1 MSEDDGVREQLGPI
15 GSRLF
20 RAQLAEIDEEVHDTV
35 VGMDQRRRT
44 NAQRG
49 SIDAGSFV
57 LDLPAR
63 LPALWGTSTHPAWVE
78 GEGLMLVG
86 PQGVGKTTIAQQLVL
101 ALAGL
106 RSQVLGMNV
115 KPAEGKVLYLAMDR
129 PLQIARSWSR
139 MVTEDER
146 EQLSEHATVW
156 RGPLPFSLVNAPRH
170 LAAWARDKHE
180 AAVVVVDSYKD
191 LAPDLSSETTG
202 AQINEAVQECLAEGI
217 QWVGLHHHRKG
228 TAENPAPKT
237 LQDVYGS
244 GWLTAGLGS
253 VLGLGGDPG
262 AELVEVKHL
271 KQPAETLGTFGVK
284 HDHAKGTSER
294 ADELPEPTVSPSAK
308 GTDKRR
314 TKLVEALRSEPEK
327 AWTASGLAAAVGSSP
342 PTVRNDMAALVA
354 AGDAERTDVESNTF
368 RWKAAT

>member
-1 MSEDDGVREQLGPI
+1 M
-15 GSRLF
+15 
-20 RAQLAEIDEEVHDTV
+20 
-35 VGMDQRRRT
+35 
-44 NAQRG
+44 
-49 SIDAGSFV
+49 AGSFV

-106 RSQVLGMNV
+106 RFAGARHEREAGRGARCSTSRWS
-115 KPAEGKVLYLAMDR
+115 R
-129 PLQIARSWSR
+129 PLQIARSWSADGHR
-139 MVTEDER
+139 GR
-146 EQLSEHATVW
+146 NASSWSEHATVW

-170 LAAWARDKHE
+170 LAAWARDEHE

-228 TAENPAPKT
+228 TAENPGAEDARRT
-237 LQDVYGS
+237 CTAR